1 MKRWNLP
8 SLTTRYIREKIK
20 PGDLLVRRT
29 LVNGVY
35 VNELVLVCLLNR
47 DAVFG
52 HDYIDVWCS
61 KYGYRVVHRTYLSQ
75 WWQLIDG
82 DGKK

>member
-1 MKRWNLP
+1 MRRWNLP
-8 SLTTRYIREKIK
+8 SLSTRYIRERIK
-20 PGDLLVRRT
+20 HGDLLATRM

-47 DAVFG
+47 DYQFG
-52 HDYIDVWCS
+52 HDYIDVWS
-61 KYGYRVVHRTYLSQ
+61 FKHGYRVVHRSHLSQ
-75 WWQLIDG
+75 QWQLIDG